1 VGDTHT
7 QTIESKRRAMEVA
20 KTMTGLVNGM
30 LFTLLEKVAKDY
42 SLPLEELKEKY
53 LGEDIEVPKEIK
65 KVKKPR
71 EPKETADKKMCTGL
85 TAKGQPC
92 KFAAVDG
99 GCLCGIHLRKESGE
113 PRKPKEP
120 KEPKEPKKVK
130 KVKTVPEHNHKPEE
144 PSETCELCESHGDG
158 LKPELTKADFEAVE
172 EEGKSIQDRLR
183 AILAE
188 AEEDPEDDE
197 EVSAEAEEVANA
209 LKVLSMEDEEEYTE
223 EDMDQLTESPHS
235 RERFE
240 KAKKSTAFEEL
251 LEEET
256 DDEEED

>member
-1 VGDTHT
+1 
-7 QTIESKRRAMEVA
+7 MEVA
-20 KTMTGLVNGM
+20 KTMTGLVNGLM
-30 LFTLLEKVAKDY
+30 VTLLEKVAKDY

-53 LGEDIEVPKEIK
+53 LGENIEVPKEIK
-65 KVKKPR
+65 KVKKPK
-71 EPKETADKKMCTGL
+71 EPADKKMCTGL

-92 KFAAVDG
+92 KFAAVEG
-99 GCLCGIHLRKESGE
+99 GCLCGIHIRKESGE

-158 LKPELTKADFEAVE
+158 LKPELTKAEFEAVE

-188 AEEDPEDDE
+188 AEEDPED
-197 EVSAEAEEVANA
+197 EEVANA

-223 EDMDQLTESPHS
+223 ADMEQLTESPPS
-235 RERFE
+235 MERFE

-251 LEEET
+251 LEET
-256 DDEEED
+256 DDEED